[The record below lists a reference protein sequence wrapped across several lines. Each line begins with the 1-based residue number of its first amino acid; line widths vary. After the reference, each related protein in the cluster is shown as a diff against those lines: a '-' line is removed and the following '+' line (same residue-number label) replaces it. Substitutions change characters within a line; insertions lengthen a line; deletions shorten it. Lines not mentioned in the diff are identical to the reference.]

1 MHSQVVEVPK
11 HIVEE
16 EETTATGIDSHIF
29 VWSLVEQ
36 DWARAREGMRAR
48 CPETGSRSR
57 PGRLGVESIGHIQ
70 SAYCK
75 GQAEVVTAAHNR
87 YI

>member
-48 CPETGSRSR
+48 CPETGSREQAR
-57 PGRLGVESIGHIQ
+57 QAWGRVDRSYPKRIL
-70 SAYCK
+70 
-75 GQAEVVTAAHNR
+75 
-87 YI
+87 